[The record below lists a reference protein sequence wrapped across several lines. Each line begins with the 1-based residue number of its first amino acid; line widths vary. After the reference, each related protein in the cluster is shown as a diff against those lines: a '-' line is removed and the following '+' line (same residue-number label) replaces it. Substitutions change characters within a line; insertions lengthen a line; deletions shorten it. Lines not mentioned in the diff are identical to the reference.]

1 MSDGKTLTG
10 TGRLTLARIDTIQNF
25 YGRAIRDNRGDAKEM
40 ARSTRAILKHYSSTV
55 EEPKHDDCPAGASS
69 WCSFQRDI
77 ANGTDL
83 HKPIKNP
90 FSDAVVEVMQ
100 PLFDRL
106 GDETFLIGCEGCYT
120 QNRNESLH
128 HVIWGMASK
137 ELFSSPQEVSLAIS
151 LGVLQFNQGFNAT
164 YKELLP
170 PLGIQI
176 QPQMVETWRKIDSDR
191 IYQSDYRNTPEVQK
205 RRKMKRK
212 EKLKKQDAF
221 IHEEGIMYQSQAFHG
236 GKNGNKT
243 KKKASKTNKKAPKST
258 NKGKAVSGAEKKKK
272 KKKKRNEK

>member
-1 MSDGKTLTG
+1 
-10 TGRLTLARIDTIQNF
+10 
-25 YGRAIRDNRGDAKEM
+25 M

-69 WCSFQRDI
+69 WSSFQRDI
-77 ANGTDL
+77 ANGTNL

-90 FSDAVVEVMQ
+90 LSDAVVE
-100 PLFDRL
+100 
-106 GDETFLIGCEGCYT
+106 
-120 QNRNESLH
+120 
-128 HVIWGMASK
+128 
-137 ELFSSPQEVSLAIS
+137 
-151 LGVLQFNQGFNAT
+151 GFNAT

-191 IYQSDYRNTPEVQK
+191 IYKSDYRNTPEVQK

-212 EKLKKQDAF
+212 EMLKKQDAF
-221 IHEEGIMYQSQAFHG
+221 IHEEGIMYQSQAPHG
-236 GKNGNKT
+236 GKKGNKT

-258 NKGKAVSGAEKKKK
+258 NKGKAVSGAER
-272 KKKKRNEK
+272 KRKRK

>member
-1 MSDGKTLTG
+1 
-10 TGRLTLARIDTIQNF
+10 
-25 YGRAIRDNRGDAKEM
+25 M

-55 EEPKHDDCPAGASS
+55 EEPKHNDCPAGTSS

-77 ANGTDL
+77 ANGTNL

-90 FSDAVVEVMQ
+90 LSDAVVEVIQ

-106 GDETFLIGCEGCYT
+106 GDETFLTGCEGCYT
-120 QNRNESLH
+120 QNRNECLH

-164 YKELLP
+164 YTDLLP
-170 PLGIQI
+170 PLGIQV
-176 QPQMVETWRKIDSDR
+176 QPQMAETWKKIDSDR

-205 RRKMKRK
+205 CRKIKRK

-236 GKNGNKT
+236 GTNGSKT
-243 KKKASKTNKKAPKST
+243 NKKASKTNKKASKTKNASKTSGAAERKKMSEAARKST
-258 NKGKAVSGAEKKKK
+258 RGKKTKSQTK
-272 KKKKRNEK
+272 

>member
-1 MSDGKTLTG
+1 
-10 TGRLTLARIDTIQNF
+10 
-25 YGRAIRDNRGDAKEM
+25 M

-69 WCSFQRDI
+69 WSSFQRDI
-77 ANGTDL
+77 ANGTNL

-90 FSDAVVEVMQ
+90 LSDAVVEVMQ

-106 GDETFLIGCEGCYT
+106 GDETFVIACEGCYT
-120 QNRNESLH
+120 QNRNECLH

-137 ELFSSPQEVSLAIS
+137 ELFSSPQEVSLAIC
-151 LGVLQFNQGFNAT
+151 LEVLQFNQGFNAT

-191 IYQSDYRNTPEVQK
+191 IYKSDYRNTPEVKK

-212 EKLKKQDAF
+212 EMLKKQDAF
-221 IHEEGIMYQSQAFHG
+221 IHEEGIMYQSQALHG
-236 GKNGNKT
+236 GKKGNKT

-258 NKGKAVSGAEKKKK
+258 NKGKAVSGAER
-272 KKKKRNEK
+272 KRKRKEMKSKTRINY